1 MSNSYGSYIHDKK
14 KKTCYRYYLCPKAQ
28 KEGWRSCSTKSV
40 SAAEIEGFVIDR
52 IRSIGRDSD
61 LITDALN
68 QVRSQFRDGTEKLK
82 SELWIVNEE
91 LKRHANE
98 VDRLEKDI
106 TQSLG
111 DDHMQASTKLA
122 DLEDQIRLVKQRAG
136 IIREQIDKKKSE
148 FADESILE
156 GFDPIWESLLPRE
169 RTRLIHLIIKRID
182 YDEGEGTLSITF
194 HKTKSKILTEEPAL
208 ACAEIVG

>member
-1 MSNSYGSYIHDKK
+1 
-14 KKTCYRYYLCPKAQ
+14 
-28 KEGWRSCSTKSV
+28 V

-61 LITDALN
+61 LITNALN

-91 LKRHANE
+91 LKRHVIE
-98 VDRLEKDI
+98 VDRIEKDI

-111 DDHMQASTKLA
+111 DHTHTSTKLA
-122 DLEDQIRLVKQRAG
+122 DLEDQIRLAKQRAG
-136 IIREQIDKKKSE
+136 ILREQIDKKKSE
-148 FADESILE
+148 FEDESILE
-156 GFDPIWESLLPRE
+156 GFNPIWESLLPRE

-182 YDEGEGTLSITF
+182 YDGGEGTLNITF
-194 HKTKSKILTEEPAL
+194 NKTESKTLAEEPAL
-208 ACAEIVG
+208 ACAETVG